1 MQVDHHR
8 SEKWHEV
15 NRGYSR
21 KASSSLY
28 QPVQSAIWREPYANV
43 LDQAVPNPTF
53 LSLPA
58 DQVRHVQ
65 IGKSSK
71 ILFCQGVNIT
81 EHFLDWH
88 SMSPQQSLSHKH
100 QRFSHLIP
108 E

>member
-15 NRGYSR
+15 NHDYSR
-21 KASSSLY
+21 KVSSSLY
-28 QPVQSAIWREPYANV
+28 QPVQSAIWIERYANE

-58 DQVRHVQ
+58 DQVLHVQ

-71 ILFCQGVNIT
+71 ILFDQDANIT
-81 EHFLDWH
+81 EHFLDRH
-88 SMSPQQSLSHKH
+88 SMSPQQSLSRKH